1 MIICLYDLIIYCNN
15 SCGINNV
22 IIIPSQSHRE
32 GIIGAAKNRRFFMG
46 VREKTTREIKKT
58 RGLRKIYLSRIRE
71 ILDINKRS
79 QPAAVL

>member
-1 MIICLYDLIIYCNN
+1 
-15 SCGINNV
+15 
-22 IIIPSQSHRE
+22 
-32 GIIGAAKNRRFFMG
+32 MG